1 MMDFTEFQRIVKDY
15 SNLGAELLEKERV
28 ELTAEL
34 GRIKLFFRSSFY
46 SIKIFENFDPQIKRK
61 KS

>member
-34 GRIKLFFRSSFY
+34 GRIKLLFRSSFY
-46 SIKIFENFDPQIKRK
+46 SIKILIQF
-61 KS
+61 